1 MSMADQKPSVLE
13 RASDAVDRW
22 IEEHHLVTRTDGD
35 ILYCYRDIGVYAP
48 EGERLL
54 SELAESEFHGEC
66 TNNLVKEIIGM
77 AKRRTYVE
85 PERFNVDPSIINVQ
99 NGLLNI
105 RTGELRPHTSEVFY
119 TVQLPVKYD
128 PDAGCPKIRNFLGEI
143 AAPNDIPLLEE
154 VPGWLLWRPYDI
166 HKAIMLYGAGR
177 NGKSA
182 FLRLLESFLG
192 IENVSHV
199 SLPKLVGDRFAG
211 IDLVGKA
218 GNFFGDLPSKDLSE
232 TEIFK
237 ATTGGDTIRVEDKF
251 KKAYD
256 YKNNAKMV
264 FSANKL
270 PKSPDD
276 TDGFYSRWIIIKFP
290 FQFGT
295 PERPFNTNLD
305 KELSTPDELSGFLNL
320 ALEALQ
326 RMKDNGWQF
335 SYRLTMEDVK
345 DMYKRLSDPV
355 YAFLQDCC
363 ESSEDAYLVK
373 ADLYKDFQRYAAAN
387 KLPSMTMKKFVTSME
402 EQSHIAVEPFK
413 PQTDDGQKKAWLGIK
428 MKEAHSTDSTVS
440 SYFTQRERVIV

>member
-1 MSMADQKPSVLE
+1 MADQQPSLATQV
-13 RASDAVDRW
+13 SDAVDRW
-22 IEEHHLVTRTDGD
+22 IQEYHLVTRTDGD
-35 ILYCYRDIGVYAP
+35 ILYYYKECGVYAP

-54 SELAESEFHGEC
+54 SKLAEKEFHGKC
-66 TNNLVKEIIGM
+66 TNNMVKEIIGM

-85 PERFNVDPSIINVQ
+85 PEKFNVDPAIINVK

-105 RTGELRPHTSEVFY
+105 WTRELIPHTPDVFY
-119 TVQLPVKYD
+119 TVQLTVKYD
-128 PDAGCPKIRNFLGEI
+128 LAARCPTIRKFFGEVI
-143 AAPNDIPLLEE
+143 VPEDIPLLEE
-154 VPGWLLWRPYDI
+154 IPAWLLWRPYDI

-182 FLRLLESFLG
+182 FLRLLEAFIG

-218 GNFFGDLPSKDLSE
+218 GNFFGDLPAKDLSE

-237 ATTGGDTIRVEDKF
+237 AATGGDTIRVEDKF

-256 YKNNAKMV
+256 YKNTAKMI

-290 FQFGT
+290 YQFGT
-295 PERPFNTNLD
+295 EERPFNTNLD
-305 KELSTPDELSGFLNL
+305 KELSTPEELSGLLNL
-320 ALEALQ
+320 ALEALH
-326 RMKDNGWQF
+326 RMKNKGWQF
-335 SYRLTMEDVK
+335 SYRMTLEDVK

-363 ESSEDAYLVK
+363 EPAENAHIVK
-373 ADLYKDFQRYAAAN
+373 ADLYKDFQKYAVAN
-387 KLPSMTMKKFVTSME
+387 RLPSMTMKKFVASTE
-402 EQSHIAVEPFK
+402 EQSHIPVEPFR
-413 PQTDDGQKKAWLGIK
+413 PQTDDGQKKAWMGIK
-428 MKEAHSTDSTVS
+428 MKDADSTDSTVS
-440 SYFTQRERVIV
+440 SYFTQREKVIV